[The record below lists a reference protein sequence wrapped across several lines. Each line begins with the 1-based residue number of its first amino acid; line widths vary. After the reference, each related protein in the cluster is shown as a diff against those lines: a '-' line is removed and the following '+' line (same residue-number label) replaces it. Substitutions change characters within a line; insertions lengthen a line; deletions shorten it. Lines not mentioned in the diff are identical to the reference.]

1 MLQIQSKIYEIILVF
16 ITNSTSCSSHRS
28 NDLPKDYRAVH
39 KMPLQ
44 SIGKYKLPELK
55 GFAVEYDIP
64 LQKNGKNKV
73 KQELY
78 DEINLYKLN
87 H

>member
-1 MLQIQSKIYEIILVF
+1 MP
-16 ITNSTSCSSHRS
+16 IT

-44 SIGKYKLPELK
+44 SIGKYKLTELK